1 MSRRKKSSHRAI
13 LLHFHEDG
21 NVCPESFGQT
31 CPQGGVH
38 SGNVE
43 NISDPKQFFNKL
55 PNGFNINNL
64 SQLNNMQ
71 MAMAAAQDPD
81 LAVKMA
87 AMGILPGGAGGG
99 GGGGGMPA
107 FGGGMLGGGAG
118 IGLLAGGDPEVA
130 MMLAAQAAAGGGGG
144 DGGFFGGGGGG
155 GMDAFLYGGG
165 GTDMST
171 SAAYAAF
178 AGGNFGSGEDVA
190 PNSLAVPGAVPGTQ
204 AGYLGLAAMAKS
216 TIESGTPSAIA
227 AFAKMAAASGNV
239 VAAQALSKMASMA
252 ASNGLRYVPPNA
264 IMQIMAKTGLG
275 GPVALQAAMQAA
287 KEVDK
292 NITPDKMDAAEKYQA
307 LMVKQAANVEM
318 SKAIANSGLAKMS
331 DAEVRVMT
339 DGKFASTA
347 EFIQYMQSAD
357 TDVSKLYT
365 SKLWFKDLQR

>member
-71 MAMAAAQDPD
+71 MAMAAAQDPE

-118 IGLLAGGDPEVA
+118 LGLLAGGDPEVA
-130 MMLAAQAAAGGGGG
+130 MMLAAQAAASGGGG

-171 SAAYAAF
+171 SGGGFNYAAF
-178 AGGNFGSGEDVA
+178 AGGNFGAGDDVA

-252 ASNGLRYVPPNA
+252 ASNGLRYVPPSA

-357 TDVSKLYT
+357 TDVSKLH
-365 SKLWFKDLQR
+365 LF